1 MTKFPHV
8 AQVGAEQIP
17 DCICGKGQTEL
28 DPMQHKAVCP
38 FGAWLEAGNIPPS
51 LPTEPVEEKP
61 ITTPMFHH
69 CDCVAM
75 MAQEADGFTREATDH
90 PAGSR
95 LNLLF
100 LAQAEYLKQLAERVK
115 VRQRFI
121 GIIADV
127 GKQE

>member
-1 MTKFPHV
+1 MTDLPHI
-8 AQVGAEQIP
+8 AQIGTDEIP
-17 DCICGKGQTEL
+17 SCICGKGQTEM

-38 FGAWLEAGNIPPS
+38 YGIWLQEGNQPAS
-51 LPTEPVEEKP
+51 LPTEPPPDKP
-61 ITTPMFHH
+61 TIGPTFHH
-69 CDCVAM
+69 CDCVSM
-75 MAQEADGFTREATDH
+75 MQHEADGFTREGATY

-121 GIIADV
+121 GTIADA
-127 GKQE
+127 GDD